1 MTKKPKQL
9 NTEKDNFVKNG
20 NGTIIHPQ
28 LEEFWLF
35 YTIQKITQNL
45 GGKLIIYYRQI
56 QMLK

>member
-20 NGTIIHPQ
+20 SRTIIHPQ
-28 LEEFWLF
+28 WEEFWLF
-35 YTIQKITQNL
+35 YTIQKATQNL

-56 QMLK
+56 